1 MEGPLY
7 DVLSRLLK
15 AMIKIN
21 IIVPGDFKS
30 HRELEAVKCSVKAQ
44 EGFLYPLQK
53 SLIFIHKPVTYIKI
67 DDVLHVEFARVS
79 EFAKTTVRSFD
90 LTVTTKKGE
99 STTFTGIDKQEYKPL
114 RSYLQKKNLRIR
126 NIDEDG

>member
-1 MEGPLY
+1 M
-7 DVLSRLLK
+7 
-15 AMIKIN
+15 
-21 IIVPGDFKS
+21 
-30 HRELEAVKCSVKAQ
+30 
-44 EGFLYPLQK
+44 
-53 SLIFIHKPVTYIKI
+53 TYIKI